1 MYSRD
6 KYEKYEAE
14 FLEAMADKFGIAG
27 KHQIAFIYRLLMVNE
42 TKTDKKLA
50 NTFRKQL
57 SDDPEKSDLD
67 IARIWRDSWDK
78 TIYPKLEKQGFQFK
92 VNSDADK
99 THKRWLA
106 VRNWLKETYFEDWL
120 KAYQPPTLT
129 EIWLKIWDQAIE
141 TTKILIQRPKL
152 QTLGVEIKDEWQPKT
167 GINYPS
173 FPVETKI
180 EYRVKIPQKNYLILL
195 EKFTSG
201 KIYCLSPSR
210 YMPKF
215 PTDTEE
221 VSLPHEKLFTV
232 TGDPGF
238 EEIIAITS
246 KIQPSLNWLPQPTDK
261 PLVLET
267 YHLDQ
272 LSKYINQNQDCEV
285 MKTKYLI
292 RA

>member
-1 MYSRD
+1 MYSRGQYQD
-6 KYEKYEAE
+6 FEGE
-14 FLEAMADKFGIAG
+14 FLEAMADQFGIAG
-27 KHQIAFIYRLLMVNE
+27 KHRIAFIYRLLTDNE
-42 TKTDKKLA
+42 TEKDHDLA
-50 NTFRKQL
+50 NIYRNQL
-57 SDDPEKSDLD
+57 SDDPEKSDLE
-67 IARIWRDSWDK
+67 IARIWRDSWHK
-78 TIYPKLEKQGFQFK
+78 TIYPKFKKRGFKDETYPQFSQK
-92 VNSDADK
+92 
-99 THKRWLA
+99 WLA
-106 VRNWLKETYFEDWL
+106 VRQWLIDNYFEAWLKE
-120 KAYQPPTLT
+120 YQPPTLT

-141 TTKILIQRPKL
+141 TTKILIHQPKL
-152 QTLGVEIKDEWQPKT
+152 QTLAVEIEDEWQPET
-167 GINYPS
+167 GINYPC
-173 FPVETKI
+173 FPVKSKI

-201 KIYCLSPSR
+201 EIYCLSPSR

-215 PTDTEE
+215 PTDMEE
-221 VSLPHEKLFTV
+221 VSLPHQKLFTV

-272 LSKYINQNQDCEV
+272 LSKYINQNEDCEV

-292 RA
+292 LS